1 MYVIWK
7 AIWREISFFVRV
19 FCGGW
24 IKAVNQ
30 KWFSIVLFYLDSNDD
45 VLYARLSL
53 NKQVKNIDLNKHSF
67 GREIKHSCQLLL
79 INK

>member
-1 MYVIWK
+1 M
-7 AIWREISFFVRV
+7 
-19 FCGGW
+19 
-24 IKAVNQ
+24 
-30 KWFSIVLFYLDSNDD
+30 FYLDSHDD

-53 NKQVKNIDLNKHSF
+53 NKQVKNIDLNKHSV